1 MTVTCPGVGPQLRG
15 KESICVVFHR
25 SLGIRHLLIK
35 RSLSCAYA
43 SLRQGPKLKGHEAWH
58 FGRARARRRGL
69 RAGAMGMEDEDYGDG
84 EQDAF
89 HEPEFALI
97 LVACLIGIG
106 TGASV
111 VLFND
116 AVEYIR
122 QVLWDDTTVVTGRQL
137 LSHLPESVLVPQ
149 LLLPPLLGSMLVG
162 LITASTTSGTASS
175 STDGK
180 LKKGGRTIVRKLAR
194 VMNAIISLGTG
205 ISLGPEGPS
214 VELGKDVAQA
224 AGNLLK
230 SNGRRHLAPLLAA
243 GSGSGVAAGFNAPV
257 SGVFFAVETVLQN
270 RKASPVSGSNGLTI
284 AMVLLASVLAAVVSQ
299 AGLGS
304 SPAFRVPDY
313 RLESLFELPLYLVF
327 GSICGFVS
335 SSFSYSLKITS
346 QAFEQLQGEEEP
358 NLKMV
363 LLPVIGGLT
372 TGVLALGYPEILYQ
386 GFDNVNAVLSSSSGS
401 DYSVSILI
409 QIVIVK
415 IIATSVCRGSGLQ
428 GGIYAPSIFIG
439 ASLGSAFGLAC
450 NILAD
455 SLHVAVSPPQAYAL
469 VGVGAMLAS
478 TCEVPLTSVLLLFE
492 LTRDYLIILPTLA
505 AVGISFWVSS
515 YWKSITEEK
524 TTVRKF
530 QNLGQEM
537 DKSLHAD
544 VVQEFGDTIII
555 VDQGFT
561 VDQIVVLLAKFKKK
575 KAIIKSHG
583 NEIHCSLE
591 TPVDPALETKK

>member
-1 MTVTCPGVGPQLRG
+1 MTITCPIVGPQLQD
-15 KESICVVFHR
+15 KWSICAGCG
-25 SLGIRHLLIK
+25 SIGIQNKGRRRIS
-35 RSLSCAYA
+35 RIECA
-43 SLRQGPKLKGHEAWH
+43 SLRPCIKLNRCGALQYGKASART
-58 FGRARARRRGL
+58 FGVRM
-69 RAGAMGMEDEDYGDG
+69 GAMGSPDEDFAGNK
-84 EQDAF
+84 EQGAF
-89 HEPEFALI
+89 YEPEFALI

-116 AVEYIR
+116 AVKYIR
-122 QVLWDDTTVVTGRQL
+122 QLLWDDTTVVTGRQL

-149 LLLPPLLGSMLVG
+149 LLLPPLLGSIVVG
-162 LITASTTSGTASS
+162 LITAASSGSSTSGTTSS
-175 STDGK
+175 SSGP
-180 LKKGGRTIVRKLAR
+180 GGQVKNSSHVIVKKLAR
-194 VMNAIISLGTG
+194 VVNAIISLGTG

-230 SNGRRHLAPLLAA
+230 SNGRRYLIPLLAA

-270 RKASPVSGSNGLTI
+270 RRASSVSGSSGLTI

-313 RLESLFELPLYLVF
+313 RLESLLELPLYLLF
-327 GSICGFVS
+327 GSICGLVS

-346 QAFEQLQGEEEP
+346 QAFEQLQGQEEEP
-358 NLKMV
+358 NVKMV

-386 GFDNVNAVLSSSSGS
+386 GFDNVNAILSSSSGS

-409 QIVIVK
+409 QIVILK

-450 NILAD
+450 NILAE
-455 SLHVAVSPPQAYAL
+455 SLDVAVSPPQAYAL

-478 TCEVPLTSVLLLFE
+478 TCEVPLTSILLLFE

-515 YWKSITEEK
+515 YSKSITEEK
-524 TTVRKF
+524 TMKKNSEI
-530 QNLGQEM
+530 QN
-537 DKSLHAD
+537 AD
-544 VVQEFGDTIII
+544 IVQEFGDTII
-555 VDQGFT
+555 VMDQGLT
-561 VDQIVVLLAKFKKK
+561 VDQIIVLLTKFKKK
-575 KAIIKSHG
+575 KAIIKSRG

-591 TPVDPALETKK
+591 TSDPLEN

>member
-1 MTVTCPGVGPQLRG
+1 LNRHGAWPFGSANPRALGVRT
-15 KESICVVFHR
+15 
-25 SLGIRHLLIK
+25 
-35 RSLSCAYA
+35 
-43 SLRQGPKLKGHEAWH
+43 
-58 FGRARARRRGL
+58 
-69 RAGAMGMEDEDYGDG
+69 GAIGVEEDEDFDG
-84 EQDAF
+84 NREQDAF

-116 AVEYIR
+116 AVKYIR

-149 LLLPPLLGSMLVG
+149 LLLPPLLGSILVG
-162 LITASTTSGTASS
+162 LITAASGGS
-175 STDGK
+175 STAGSGSDGQVK
-180 LKKGGRTIVRKLAR
+180 NSSHIVVKKLAR
-194 VMNAIISLGTG
+194 IVNAIISLGTG

-230 SNGRRHLAPLLAA
+230 SNGRRYLAPLLAA

-270 RKASPVSGSNGLTI
+270 RRTTSVSGSSGLTV

-313 RLESLFELPLYLVF
+313 RLESLLELPLYLLF

-346 QAFEQLQGEEEP
+346 QAFEQLKGQEEEP
-358 NLKMV
+358 NVKMV

-409 QIVIVK
+409 QIVILK

-450 NILAD
+450 NILAEPLD
-455 SLHVAVSPPQAYAL
+455 LAVSPPQAYAL

-478 TCEVPLTSVLLLFE
+478 TCEVPLTSILLLFE

-524 TTVRKF
+524 TMKKTGEIY
-530 QNLGQEM
+530 N
-537 DKSLHAD
+537 AD
-544 VVQEFGDTIII
+544 IVQEFGDTII
-555 VDQGFT
+555 VMDQGLT
-561 VDQIVVLLAKFKKK
+561 VDQIIVLLTKFKKK
-575 KAIIKSHG
+575 KAIIKSRG

-591 TPVDPALETKK
+591 TSDPLEN

>member
-1 MTVTCPGVGPQLRG
+1 MTVTCPSVSPQVHG
-15 KESICVVFHR
+15 KESILVIGHR
-25 SLGIRHLLIK
+25 SLGIQYLAK
-35 RSLSCAYA
+35 RCRSSESG
-43 SLRQGPKLKGHEAWH
+43 SLRPGIKLKRDGASH
-58 FGRARARRRGL
+58 FGTKSARAPGIRV
-69 RAGAMGMEDEDYGDG
+69 GAMGVEDENYDDR
-84 EQDAF
+84 EQDEF
-89 HEPEFALI
+89 DEPEFALI

-106 TGASV
+106 TGAGV
-111 VLFND
+111 VIFND
-116 AVEYIR
+116 AVKYIR

-149 LLLPPLLGSMLVG
+149 LLLPPLLGSILVG
-162 LITASTTSGTASS
+162 LITASTSGKTSVPS
-175 STDGK
+175 DGK
-180 LKKGGRTIVRKLAR
+180 KSSHIIVKKLAR
-194 VMNAIISLGTG
+194 IMNAIISLGTG

-270 RKASPVSGSNGLTI
+270 RRSSSISGSNGLTI

-313 RLESLFELPLYLVF
+313 RLESLLELPLYLFF

-346 QAFEQLQGEEEP
+346 QAFEQLQGQEDEEP
-358 NLKMV
+358 NVKMV

-409 QIVIVK
+409 QIVILK

-478 TCEVPLTSVLLLFE
+478 TCEVPLTSILLLFE

-515 YWKSITEEK
+515 YWKSITEESTMK
-524 TTVRKF
+524 KHGEF
-530 QNLGQEM
+530 QKLCQEK
-537 DKSLHAD
+537 DKSLHTGI
-544 VVQEFGDTIII
+544 VQELEDTI
-555 VDQGFT
+555 VVMDQGLT
-561 VDQIVVLLAKFKKK
+561 VDQIIVLLTKYKKK

-583 NEIHCSLE
+583 NEIHCSLKR
-591 TPVDPALETKK
+591 PDPLEQAK

>member
-1 MTVTCPGVGPQLRG
+1 LNRLGAWPFGSANPRALGVR
-15 KESICVVFHR
+15 I
-25 SLGIRHLLIK
+25 
-35 RSLSCAYA
+35 
-43 SLRQGPKLKGHEAWH
+43 
-58 FGRARARRRGL
+58 
-69 RAGAMGMEDEDYGDG
+69 GAIGVEEDEDFDG
-84 EQDAF
+84 NREQDAF

-116 AVEYIR
+116 AVKYIR

-149 LLLPPLLGSMLVG
+149 LLLPPLLGSILVG
-162 LITASTTSGTASS
+162 LITAASGGS
-175 STDGK
+175 STAGSGSDGQVK
-180 LKKGGRTIVRKLAR
+180 NSSHIVVKKLAR
-194 VMNAIISLGTG
+194 IVNAIISLGTG

-230 SNGRRHLAPLLAA
+230 SNGRRYLAPLLAA

-270 RKASPVSGSNGLTI
+270 RRTTSVSGSSGLTV

-313 RLESLFELPLYLVF
+313 RLESLLELPLYLLF

-346 QAFEQLQGEEEP
+346 QAFEQLKGQEEEP
-358 NLKMV
+358 NVKMV

-409 QIVIVK
+409 QIVILK

-450 NILAD
+450 NILAEPLD
-455 SLHVAVSPPQAYAL
+455 LAVSPPQAYAL

-478 TCEVPLTSVLLLFE
+478 TCEVPLTSILLLFE

-524 TTVRKF
+524 TMKKTGEIY
-530 QNLGQEM
+530 N
-537 DKSLHAD
+537 AD
-544 VVQEFGDTIII
+544 IVQEFGDTII
-555 VDQGFT
+555 VMDQGLT
-561 VDQIVVLLAKFKKK
+561 VDQIIVLLTKFKKK
-575 KAIIKSHG
+575 KAIIKSRG

-591 TPVDPALETKK
+591 TSDPLEN